1 MILRG
6 VKKMSDDFKKKLEDY
21 SNGLLSKEETEEV
34 EKELDKMELY
44 QSYLD
49 SLMGSE
55 EESEKGPS
63 LEKKL
68 VNKGKWKARLQN
80 AWTALSLLLLFLIV
94 GWITSAI
101 FYSWGSPSR
110 QDVYSDVIKAAVETT
125 QPNITIGSTSMN
137 GGVFT
142 MDYEGELR
150 KMIGRESETVEQ
162 FQTKFLFGFFNVDL
176 PDSLSERPFF
186 FYPENVVNYRIQ
198 DGFDQLEKLPEGTVS
213 ELYITF
219 TDYMSTDEF
228 LKKMEDKEMMPVW
241 MAADTGR
248 ENERE
253 SNPIGPSEPF
263 GFPYMGYGFRSDFKT
278 VSKEEKKGLLGGYL
292 TETSETE
299 SMESYG
305 DGEKREAEFLK
316 ALHLIE
322 EYRGRTE
329 HLHWQS
335 KEELKAKIDYIEENG
350 VRLYGA
356 VITGP
361 SKELLKL
368 KEEDWMGSAK
378 IGEKRL
384 WNW

>member
-1 MILRG
+1 
-6 VKKMSDDFKKKLEDY
+6 MSDDFKKKLEDY

-186 FYPENVVNYRIQ
+186 FYPENVVNYQIT

-219 TDYMSTDEF
+219 TDYMSTNEF

-248 ENERE
+248 ENERD
-253 SNPIGPSEPF
+253 SNPTGPSEPF
-263 GFPYMGYGFRSDFKT
+263 GFPYMGYGFRSDFKIG
-278 VSKEEKKGLLGGYL
+278 SKEEKKGLLGGYT
-292 TETSETE
+292 TETAETE
-299 SMESYG
+299 SIESYG
-305 DGEKREAEFLK
+305 DGEKREAEFLM
-316 ALHLIE
+316 ALHLIG
-322 EYRGRTE
+322 EYQNRTRS
-329 HLHWQS
+329 LHWQS
-335 KEELKAKIDYIEENG
+335 KEELKAKIDYVEENG

-356 VITGP
+356 VVTGP

-368 KEEDWMGSAK
+368 KEEDWVGSAK

>member
-1 MILRG
+1 
-6 VKKMSDDFKKKLEDY
+6 MSEDFKNKLEDY

-55 EESEKGPS
+55 EEPEKGPL

-68 VNKGKWKARLQN
+68 VKKGKWKARLQN

-94 GWITSAI
+94 GWVTSAI

-150 KMIGRESETVEQ
+150 KMIGRESETVKQ

-176 PDSLSERPFF
+176 LDSLSERPFF
-186 FYPENVVNYRIQ
+186 FYPENVVNYKIT

-219 TDYMSTDEF
+219 TDYMSTNEF

-278 VSKEEKKGLLGGYL
+278 VSKEEKKGLLGGYS

-299 SMESYG
+299 SMKSYG

-335 KEELKAKIDYIEENG
+335 KEELKAKIDYVEKNG

-356 VITGP
+356 VVTGP

-368 KEEDWMGSAK
+368 KEEDWVGSAK

>member
-1 MILRG
+1 MRE
-6 VKKMSDDFKKKLEDY
+6 DFKKKLEDY
-21 SNGLLSKEETEEV
+21 SNGLLSKEENEEV

-55 EESEKGPS
+55 EEPEKEYS

-68 VNKGKWKARLQN
+68 VKKGKWKARLQN

-101 FYSWGSPSR
+101 FYSWGNPSR
-110 QDVYSDVIKAAVETT
+110 QDTYSDVIKAAVETT

-137 GGVFT
+137 SGVFT
-142 MDYEGELR
+142 MNYEGELR
-150 KMIGRESETVEQ
+150 KMIGREKETVEQ
-162 FQTKFLFGFFNVDL
+162 FETKFLFGFFNVDL
-176 PDSLSERPFF
+176 PDSLSDRPIF
-186 FYPENVVNYRIQ
+186 FYSENVVNYKIT

-219 TDYMSTDEF
+219 TDYMSTDDF

-253 SNPIGPSEPF
+253 SNPIGPAEPF

-278 VSKEEKKGLLGGYL
+278 VSREQKKGGYSA
-292 TETSETE
+292 ETAETE
-299 SMESYG
+299 SIESYG

-329 HLHWQS
+329 HLHWQT

-356 VITGP
+356 VVTGP

-368 KEEDWMGSAK
+368 KEEEWVGSAK
-378 IGEKRL
+378 LGEKRL

>member
-1 MILRG
+1 VILRG
-6 VKKMSDDFKKKLEDY
+6 VKKMSEDFKKKLEDY

-55 EESEKGPS
+55 EETEKGPS
-63 LEKKL
+63 IEKKL
-68 VNKGKWKARLQN
+68 VKKGKWKARMQN

-94 GWITSAI
+94 GWVTSAV

-110 QDVYSDVIKAAVETT
+110 QDVYSDVVKAAVETT
-125 QPNITIGSTSMN
+125 QPNVMIGSTMMS
-137 GGVFT
+137 GGIFT

-150 KMIGRESETVEQ
+150 KRIGRESETVEH
-162 FQTKFLFGFFNVDL
+162 FETKFLFGFFNVDL
-176 PDSLSERPFF
+176 PDSLSDRPIF
-186 FYPENVVNYRIQ
+186 FYPENVVSYRIL

-219 TDYMSTDEF
+219 TNYMSTDKF
-228 LKKMEDKEMMPVW
+228 LKKMEGKEMMPVW

-253 SNPIGPSEPF
+253 SNPVGPSEPF
-263 GFPYMGYGFRSDFKT
+263 GFPYMGYNFRSDFKT
-278 VSKEEKKGLLGGYL
+278 VSREEKKEGYSE
-292 TETSETE
+292 ETAETE
-299 SMESYG
+299 SIESYG

-322 EYRGRTE
+322 EYQGRTE
-329 HLHWQS
+329 HLHWQT
-335 KEELKAKIDYIEENG
+335 KEELKTKVDYIEENG

-356 VITGP
+356 VVTGP

-368 KEEDWMGSAK
+368 KEEDWVGSAK

>member
-1 MILRG
+1 
-6 VKKMSDDFKKKLEDY
+6 MSEDFKKKLEDY

-55 EESEKGPS
+55 EEPEKGPS

-68 VNKGKWKARLQN
+68 VKKGKWKARLQN

-94 GWITSAI
+94 GWVTSAI

-186 FYPENVVNYRIQ
+186 FYPENVVNYKIT

-219 TDYMSTDEF
+219 TDYMSTNEF

-253 SNPIGPSEPF
+253 SNPIGPAEPF
-263 GFPYMGYGFRSDFKT
+263 GFPYMGYGFKSDFKT
-278 VSKEEKKGLLGGYL
+278 VSKEEKKGLLGGYS

-299 SMESYG
+299 SMKSYG

-356 VITGP
+356 VVTGP

-368 KEEDWMGSAK
+368 KEEDWVGSAK

>member
-1 MILRG
+1 
-6 VKKMSDDFKKKLEDY
+6 MSEDFKKKLEDY

-55 EESEKGPS
+55 EETEKGPS
-63 LEKKL
+63 IEKKL
-68 VNKGKWKARLQN
+68 VKKGKWKARLQN

-94 GWITSAI
+94 GWVTSAI
-101 FYSWGSPSR
+101 FYSWGKPDR
-110 QDVYSDVIKAAVETT
+110 QEIYADAIKAAVETT
-125 QPNITIGSTSMN
+125 QPNIRIGSTGMN
-137 GGVFT
+137 TGAFT
-142 MDYEGELR
+142 MTYDGELR
-150 KMIGRESETVEQ
+150 KMIGREEETVDR
-162 FQTKFLFGFFNVDL
+162 FKTKFLLGWFSFRL
-176 PDSLSERPFF
+176 PNGLSDRQQF
-186 FYPENVVNYRIQ
+186 FYPENVVNYKIT
-198 DGFDQLEKLPEGTVS
+198 DGFDQLEKLPKGTVS

-253 SNPIGPSEPF
+253 SNPIGPDEPF
-263 GFPYMGYGFRSDFKT
+263 GFPYLGYGFQSDFKK
-278 VSKEEKKGLLGGYL
+278 VSREEKKGLLVGYS
-292 TETSETE
+292 TEISETE
-299 SMESYG
+299 SIDSYG

-322 EYRGRTE
+322 EYQRRTRS
-329 HLHWQS
+329 LHWQT
-335 KEELKAKIDYIEENG
+335 KEELKTKVDYIEENG

-356 VITGP
+356 VVTGP

-368 KEEDWMGSAK
+368 KEEDWVGSAK